1 MFFAQ
6 ALYTRRYLVVLLCS
20 GIISLSSCENAINSP
35 LTDVHSHQYDAI
47 SPNSDA
53 TLPSTNIGQHEIP
66 TTKTGTDLDDCVKK
80 LDAQESGWCEMRVSN
95 KHPSISSVWPENLD
109 KRIRMISGPRAILQA
124 WNSAAFDAK
133 RYLMYFSGGGHGD
146 YGGNEVYE
154 FNLKLGQWS
163 RLNDPSPLDHLF
175 LARDYNR
182 DPSKPTRRLCWM
194 PDVEH
199 GPPSA
204 HTYDGLLFHSV
215 TETLF
220 FYSHAAANG
229 SCFDDVEDQYAG
241 QKFPTRAGNLG
252 WYEFNPSPTETRNN
266 MVPLTWRRVFNR
278 TELMSVGTHRGY
290 PRSAEVGNGKIAFGD
305 RAAIVSYDPTIP
317 DPAALKKLSSQ
328 ADWGDG
334 NLLYDKTRNS
344 LWSIHKSVL
353 LSFHAE
359 TGKLLKKIALGDDID
374 HGKSLAIDSRGYI
387 VSWSGGSSVFVLNP
401 DMDSPTWRKV
411 EWGEKG
417 PTASPIRRVYGKW
430 IYLAE
435 ENVFVGIGMHTTG
448 IWVYRH
454 NPNLEN

>member
-6 ALYTRRYLVVLLCS
+6 ALYTRRYLAVLLCS

-53 TLPSTNIGQHEIP
+53 TLPNPDIGQHEIP

-109 KRIRMISGPRAILQA
+109 KRIRMIAGPKAILQA

-182 DPSKPTRRLCWM
+182 DPAKPTRRLCWM

-241 QKFPTRAGNLG
+241 QEFPTRAGNLG

-290 PRSAEVGNGKIAFGD
+290 PRSAELGNGKIAFGD

-317 DPAALKKLSSQ
+317 DPAALNKLSSQ

-353 LSFHAE
+353 LGFHAE